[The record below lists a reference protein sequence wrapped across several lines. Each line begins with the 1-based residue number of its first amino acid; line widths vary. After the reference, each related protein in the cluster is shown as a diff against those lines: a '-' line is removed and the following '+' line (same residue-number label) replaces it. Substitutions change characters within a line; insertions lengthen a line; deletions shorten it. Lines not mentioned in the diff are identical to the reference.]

1 MVASAVNHVH
11 VLVLSL
17 SKGTRPKYNSSNY
30 ARTKEVY
37 YT

>member
-1 MVASAVNHVH
+1 MVASAVNHVQ

-17 SKGTRPKYNSSNY
+17 SNGTRPKYNY